1 MSALSR
7 NERLRQKKEF
17 DAVFNGGTAILS
29 GDKKIKALYLIVESE
44 FPFVKIAAAPS
55 KKTGCAVW
63 RNRFKRLVK
72 ESYKKNKLTLVRL
85 ANAHS
90 KGITIIF
97 FPYGVNEK
105 KNKHILLEEV
115 ELAIRH
121 LLARI
126 EKNLS

>member
-29 GDKKIKALYLIVESE
+29 SDKKIKALYLIVESE
-44 FPFVKIAAAPS
+44 IPFVKIAAAPS
-55 KKTGCAVW
+55 KKAGCAVW

-72 ESYKKNKLTLVRL
+72 EGYKKNKLPLVRI
-85 ANAHS
+85 AKAQG

-97 FPYGVNEK
+97 FPYSLNEK
-105 KNKHILLEEV
+105 KNKHFFLEEI
-115 ELAIRH
+115 ELAILF
-121 LLARI
+121 LLQKI
-126 EKNLS
+126 VKKLL